1 MSSLVILGH
10 FVVEL
15 FCCPVRWLVFIEYCC
30 VLSVWIVGFIIIEG
44 RRWGMGRVFFIGLGM
59 SRLYFSRGT
68 FLCYGPGIVIGL

>member
-15 FCCPVRWLVFIEYCC
+15 FCSPVRWLVFIGYCC

-59 SRLYFSRGT
+59 SRLYFLEVPFSAMDQV
-68 FLCYGPGIVIGL
+68 L